1 MTCCRIG
8 VSRPLILSVRGD
20 IKHLQ
25 PCGWRVAIYLN
36 KPTISQNIVLNLQP
50 PDFLVVFVL
59 LSQGASVA
67 NTTSALTSARKKKND
82 EFYTQRSDIEKELNN
97 YNHLSKHN
105 HFKDK
110 VVFCNCDDPTE
121 SNFFKYFADNFSALG
136 LKKLICTHY
145 EPDEN
150 KKSYVLTIT
159 RGRDIN
165 NDGKTNR
172 HDVEK
177 TEMLFSNG
185 DFRSPE
191 CIELLKQSDIVCTN
205 PPFSLFREYVAQ
217 LMEYNKKFLI
227 IGNQNAITYKEIF
240 PLIKENKIWL
250 GCTMNGSNRWFRV
263 PDNYENTPA
272 IKIGDG
278 QDGFEKGVKYC
289 FVKAVVWFTN
299 MDCQKRHEE
308 FIPRNYKNFNESE
321 YQKYDNYDAINVD
334 NVNNIPVDYY
344 GVLGVPITFLHKH
357 NPEQFEIIGA
367 TESEGKGFSCGIWR
381 GGIAQPVVNGKR
393 IFKRLFIRRKKETKN
408 GN

>member
-1 MTCCRIG
+1 MFM
-8 VSRPLILSVRGD
+8 SHEKL
-20 IKHLQ
+20 H
-25 PCGWRVAIYLN
+25 A
-36 KPTISQNIVLNLQP
+36 
-50 PDFLVVFVL
+50 
-59 LSQGASVA
+59 A
-67 NTTSALTSARKKKND
+67 KKNKND

-217 LMEYNKKFLI
+217 LMKYNKNFLI
-227 IGNQNAITYKEIF
+227 IGHINAITYKEIF

-250 GCTMNGSNRWFRV
+250 GESIHSGDREFIV
-263 PDNYENTPA
+263 PDSVFTAIGNYRIDA
-272 IKIGDG
+272 A
-278 QDGFEKGVKYC
+278 GVKYAR
-289 FVKAVVWFTN
+289 VMGVRWYTN
-299 MDCQKRHEE
+299 LDYTKRHEE
-308 FIPRNYKNFNESE
+308 FIPRNYKRFNESE
-321 YQKYDNYDAINVD
+321 YQKYDNYDAINID
-334 NVNNIPVDYY
+334 NVNDIPVDYY
-344 GVLGVPITFLHKH
+344 GLLGVPISFMDKY
-357 NPEQFEIIGA
+357 NPKQFEILGCSYSYG
-367 TESEGKGFSCGIWR
+367 EPVGFHKVGTGFGVS
-381 GGIAQPVVNGKR
+381 VNGKDVY
-393 IFKRLFIRRKKETKN
+393 KRLFIRRKKETKN